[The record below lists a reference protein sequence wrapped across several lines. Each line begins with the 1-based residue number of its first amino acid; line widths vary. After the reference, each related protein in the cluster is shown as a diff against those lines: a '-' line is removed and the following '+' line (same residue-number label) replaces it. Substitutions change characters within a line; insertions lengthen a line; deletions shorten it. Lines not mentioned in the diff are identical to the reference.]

1 MVYKFGPMAWNTKDT
16 GKGTERSTRVV
27 SSCQMETITRVRYC
41 SIKPM
46 GKAPTSISQELHM
59 LESGRMIK
67 FMVMEL
73 NPGQIVSTIKA
84 AMRED

>member
-1 MVYKFGPMAWNTKDT
+1 MVYKFGQTVWSTRAI
-16 GKGTERSTRVV
+16 GKKTEQSIRVV
-27 SSCQMETITRVRYC
+27 SSCQMETIMKVRCC
-41 SIKPM
+41 SIKQT